1 MDRTHREWILTSQ
14 HDMQANLVEAVE
26 LQTVLMKVGTSARE
40 FPVKANGLRAQ
51 ITALNNYH
59 KQIPV
64 MLVTSQQLTVTVLAR
79 TALGL
84 TK

>member
-14 HDMQANLVEAVE
+14 HDMQANLVEATE
-26 LQTVLMKVGTSARE
+26 LLTVLMKVGTSARE
-40 FPVKANGLRAQ
+40 FPMKANGLHAQ

-59 KQIPV
+59 KQSPV

>member
-14 HDMQANLVEAVE
+14 HDVQANLIEAIE
-26 LQTVLMKVGTSARE
+26 LLTVLMKVGTSATE
-40 FPVKANGLRAQ
+40 FQVKANGLRAQ
-51 ITALNNYH
+51 VTALNNYH
-59 KQIPV
+59 KQSPV
-64 MLVTSQQLTVTVLAR
+64 MLVISQLLTVTVLAR